1 MKKLAIISEY
11 NPFHNGHNY
20 IQKKSREITNADIVI
35 AIMSGDFVQRGEIS
49 LIDKYKRANSAM
61 LSADLVIEMPSF
73 ISLQAANLFARKNI
87 EILNK
92 LEIDYLAFGIE
103 NISENN
109 FLKTCEKIFENENRI
124 NIDTKNFLD
133 EGMSFAK
140 ASYLASIKY
149 IENKEFFSANN
160 ILALE
165 YLRAIKKL
173 KANIE
178 IVPIKRKNSMN
189 KDVELRKDSF
199 SSSSSIRNN
208 IENIKIK
215 DYLPS
220 LSYNY
225 IKKFK
230 NEYNI
235 FPQNDLL
242 YELFRY
248 KILIEEK
255 NMDDILCYEDG
266 MDNYLKKIAKDEIFY
281 KDFINNSTSQRFT
294 KSRIKR
300 LMINY
305 LLENKTY
312 LNEVD
317 INFIKVLAF
326 NENATKLFKETN
338 LNVIMQKKDI
348 DKLNKENK
356 IIFEQMIKAS
366 NLYSMVIG
374 RKFDIDYREK
384 ISIKK
389 SSY

>member
-92 LEIDYLAFGIE
+92 LEIDYLSFGIE
-103 NISENN
+103 NISEKN
-109 FLKTCEKIFENENRI
+109 FIKTCEKIFENENRI
-124 NIDTKNFLD
+124 NIDTKTFLD

-178 IVPIKRKNSMN
+178 IIPIKRKNSMN

-215 DYLPS
+215 DYLPR

-242 YELFRY
+242 YEIFRY

-255 NMDDILCYEDG
+255 NMDDILCYENG
-266 MDNYLKKIAKDEIFY
+266 MENYLKKIAKDEIFY
-281 KDFINNSTSQRFT
+281 KDFIKNSTSQRFT

-305 LLENKTY
+305 LLENKTFF
-312 LNEVD
+312 NEVD

-326 NENATKLFKETN
+326 NEKATKLFKETN
-338 LNVIMQKKDI
+338 LNIIMQKKDI

-366 NLYSMVIG
+366 NLYSMIIG
-374 RKFDIDYREK
+374 RQFDSDYREK